1 MISDDAN
8 TVRRYLGITGSREGT
23 PAMEALARLEAKA
36 GMYEWVRPIIT
47 GEDDARANERAAAL
61 GSALLR
67 GFKGEAALV
76 VAAHP

>member
-1 MISDDAN
+1 MSADADM
-8 TVRRYLGITGSREGT
+8 VRRHLGITGSRPGT

-36 GMYEWVRPIIT
+36 EMYEWVRPIIT
-47 GEDDARANERAAAL
+47 GEDDAQANERAAAL